1 MKYDNIY
8 EIKEN
13 KKDNNLKT
21 QNLITSTQRRV
32 PNNTKTHQRK
42 VEMQEKVLKNSSKM
56 RERER
61 EREREKQH
69 FVCEK
74 IMNRMEKRIVNL

>member
-1 MKYDNIY
+1 MQYDNIY

-13 KKDNNLKT
+13 KKGNNLKT

-42 VEMQEKVLKNSSKM
+42 VEMQEKVLKKFIKNM

-61 EREREKQH
+61 ERERQH